1 MASLQ
6 PSPNPQNTESRHVSK
21 PLSRHRWERALALL
35 YRNKMAFFGLIFLL
49 VISFLVVFEPWLP
62 FHSPTR
68 INLANQFAP
77 PSSTHWLGT
86 DENGRDVFARL
97 IVGGRISLAV
107 GIVGAIL
114 TVLVASVVGVVSG
127 YFGGIVDHII
137 MRLTDGFMAIPTF
150 FLLMIIVAIWGSSA
164 LILVLALALT
174 RWMGVAR
181 LVRSEVLRFKNM
193 EFITAA
199 RSLGASDFR
208 LMVRHLL
215 PQAVPSLIVATSIN
229 VGVVMLIEAGLS
241 FLGLGILPPTP
252 SWGNMLTASQYYM
265 WIAPHLAIYPG
276 LMILFSVLAFNS
288 LGDVLRDILDPRQQG
303 TR

>member
-1 MASLQ
+1 MGSSTPPFDSHELDGQTLGVPPA
-6 PSPNPQNTESRHVSK
+6 R
-21 PLSRHRWERALALL
+21 RRWARALALL
-35 YRNKMAFFGLIFLL
+35 YRNKMAFFGLIFLI
-49 VISFLVVFEPWLP
+49 VISLLVVFEPWLP
-62 FHSPTR
+62 LHSPTR

-114 TVLVASVVGVVSG
+114 TVLVASVVGVVAG
-127 YFGGIVDHII
+127 YFGGVVDHVI

-150 FLLMIIVAIWGSSA
+150 FLIMIIVAIWGSSA

-181 LVRSEVLRFKNM
+181 LVRSEVMRFKNM
-193 EFITAA
+193 EFVTAA
-199 RSLGASDFR
+199 RGLGASDLR
-208 LMVRHLL
+208 LMTRHLL
-215 PQAVPSLIVATSIN
+215 PQAVPSLIVATSLN

-276 LMILFSVLAFNS
+276 LMILISVLAFNS
-288 LGDVLRDILDPRQQG
+288 LGDVLRDILDPRQQAP
-303 TR
+303 R

>member
-1 MASLQ
+1 MPSLQ
-6 PSPNPQNTESRHVSK
+6 PSPEPQTYESRHAGK
-21 PLSRHRWERALALL
+21 PLSHRRWERAFGLL

-127 YFGGIVDHII
+127 YFGGLVDHVI

-164 LILVLALALT
+164 LVLVLALALT

-208 LMVRHLL
+208 LMARHLL

-303 TR
+303 PR